1 MARYNVVLMGK
12 TGVGKSTL
20 GNYLFGNNKF
30 KTGIGKPV
38 TSNGFHSLEFDLQGL
53 PVTVFDSWGI
63 EADKADQWLSELN
76 KELEKRSTGSDPT
89 HWFHSVFYCVQASG
103 HRIEDFE
110 IKIMNKFIKEN
121 YKVTV
126 IFTKSDNVTD
136 DELNELK
143 KVLSNE
149 YGNKVDCIEVCS
161 EEKIRRDGSVSKA
174 FGKKELV
181 DNIFSNFWNSISL
194 RLPERCISIMQ
205 NEVAKWYEKQL
216 KVIEK
221 EAGYFNASDLY
232 SQIKNDSKVFFDNIS
247 KGFLV
252 VDEVNKTLKMYSLF
266 GHKINTLSV
275 NNYNNNFLDSI
286 TLESRSWW
294 LYFPTNLI
302 LFAIWGKN
310 DTENRLLK
318 NIETI
323 FEEMNSKID
332 KMLPNIEKM
341 IAGLK
346 PK

>member
-30 KTGIGKPV
+30 KTGVGKPV
-38 TSNGFHSLEFDLQGL
+38 TSNGFHSFEFDLQGL

-63 EADKADQWLSELN
+63 EADKADQWLGELN

-89 HWFHSVFYCVQASG
+89 DWFHSVFYCVQASG

-121 YKVTV
+121 YKITV
-126 IFTKSDNVTD
+126 VFTKSDNVTD
-136 DELNELK
+136 EELDELK

-149 YGNKVDCIEVCS
+149 FGNKVDCIEVCS
-161 EEKIRRDGSVSKA
+161 EEKTRRDGSVSKA
-174 FGKKELV
+174 FGKRELV

-205 NEVAKWYEKQL
+205 KEVEKFHKKQL
-216 KVIEK
+216 NVIKK
-221 EAGYFNASDLY
+221 EAGYFNGSDL
-232 SQIKNDSKVFFDNIS
+232 SFQIKNESKFFFDNIT

-266 GHKINTLSV
+266 GNKINTLSV
-275 NNYNNNFLDSI
+275 NNYNNTFLDNI
-286 TLESRSWW
+286 NFEGRNWW
-294 LYFPTNLI
+294 WYFPTNLI
-302 LFAIWGKN
+302 SLVIWGRE
-310 DTENRLLK
+310 DTEKKLSK

-323 FEEMNSKID
+323 CNEMNSNID
-332 KMLPNIEKM
+332 KMLPDIKKM

-346 PK
+346 PE